1 MDPPQSL
8 GRTSLPPIG
17 RRTYVIDRGFQLKYI
32 VVLAVVGAGVS
43 ALFGAMMYLAHVD
56 AARALPI
63 PPLLQGMWQRSEGTM
78 IALTAGMTV
87 LMAAALSLFGVLIT
101 HRVAG
106 PVYVMSYY
114 MSVLAKGRYPV
125 MRPLRNTD
133 ELRTFFERF
142 QEAVESMRQ
151 REVEEAE
158 TLEHALKA
166 FTPLAAGTEA
176 AASLQSLQGL
186 RDRKREA
193 TDRVK
198 VTPPAS

>member
-1 MDPPQSL
+1 MRTTLVSQGSSL
-8 GRTSLPPIG
+8 IAP
-17 RRTYVIDRGFQLKYI
+17 
-32 VVLAVVGAGVS
+32 VV
-43 ALFGAMMYLAHVD
+43 
-56 AARALPI
+56 
-63 PPLLQGMWQRSEGTM
+63 PLLLCAHKFLDGSM
-78 IALTAGMTV
+78 
-87 LMAAALSLFGVLIT
+87 
-101 HRVAG
+101 
-106 PVYVMSYY
+106 